1 MTTSLY
7 DHAGGGPALLA
18 LADAH
23 HTRCLADPMLEHP
36 FSHTTNHPEH
46 VARLAAY
53 WAEALGGPD
62 DFSRGLGSQQAV
74 VDMHCVE
81 EDLTEMG
88 RRFVACFVAAMDDA
102 GLPDDAPFRAAM
114 AAYMRWAVAQF
125 TVPGV
130 ERPATDGVPRWTW
143 DGLAAG

>member
-23 HTRCLADPMLEHP
+23 HTRCLADPLLEHP

-46 VARLAAY
+46 V
-53 WAEALGGPD
+53 
-62 DFSRGLGSQQAV
+62 
-74 VDMHCVE
+74 
-81 EDLTEMG
+81 
-88 RRFVACFVAAMDDA
+88 
-102 GLPDDAPFRAAM
+102 
-114 AAYMRWAVAQF
+114 RWAVDQF